1 MVTYTWNP
9 FRELE
14 SLRHEVERAFEDFG
28 SDNWPWLRSRS
39 RFLPGRSTRAYPLV
53 NVSDSKDALYVEA
66 LAPGVTPES
75 LDITVH
81 RNTLRIAG
89 EKSALATDIKPEAFH
104 RSERGAGKF
113 VRIVELPVE
122 VDRDRITADYKNG
135 VVLITLPKAE
145 AAKPKQI
152 AVHVN

>member
-14 SLRHEVERAFEDFG
+14 SLRQEVERAFEDFG
-28 SDNWPWLRSRS
+28 GDWAWPRSKA
-39 RFLPGRSTRAYPLV
+39 RFLPGRSARTYPLV
-53 NVSDSKDALYVEA
+53 NVSDDKDALYVEA
-66 LAPGVTPES
+66 LAPGVNPES

-89 EKSALATDIKPEAFH
+89 EKPPLATDIRPDAFH
-104 RSERGAGKF
+104 RTERGAGKF
-113 VRIVELPVE
+113 VRMVELPLE

-135 VVLITLPKAE
+135 IVLITLPKGE

-152 AVHVN
+152 SVQIN

>member
-9 FRELE
+9 FRELD
-14 SLRHEVERAFEDFG
+14 SLRHEVERAFEEFG
-28 SDNWPWLRSRS
+28 SENWPWPRSKA
-39 RFLPGRSTRAYPLV
+39 RFLPGRSARTYPLV
-53 NVSDSKDALYVEA
+53 NVSDDKEALYVEA
-66 LAPGVTPES
+66 LAPGVNPES

-81 RNTLRIAG
+81 RNALRIAG
-89 EKSALATDIKPEAFH
+89 EKPALATDIKPEAFH

-113 VRIVELPVE
+113 VRIVELPAE

-135 VVLITLPKAE
+135 IVLIKLPKAE

-152 AVHVN
+152 SVHVN